1 MYRALN
7 TSAIDVIGITND
19 ALRGAEMGEH
29 EEVHDEDVIVVI
41 MNEDGAETYYRE
53 EMIIPINNERFAVLV
68 ALSADSEDE
77 LDGAEEEDEAII
89 AKILV
94 DENGEDVYVDP
105 SDEEF
110 AAVLSAYE
118 RLDASGES

>member
-1 MYRALN
+1 
-7 TSAIDVIGITND
+7 
-19 ALRGAEMGEH
+19 MGEH

-110 AAVLSAYE
+110 AAVLSVYE
-118 RLDASGES
+118 RLDVSGES